1 MAYDNS
7 DVADAINFL
16 EVVGIVGFGEGGHVA
31 TWAKVSVG
39 NPFVK
44 SWTVDCRISRIETD
58 WIDDSLTLLAQGVDL
73 DWEQVRVW
81 GSPPFASS
89 LAMLSKVEG

>member
-16 EVVGIVGFGEGGHVA
+16 EVVGIVGFGEGGRVA

-39 NPFVK
+39 NPFVT
-44 SWTVDCRISRIETD
+44 SWSVDCRISRIETD
-58 WIDDSLTLLAQGVDL
+58 GIDDSLTLLAQGVYL
-73 DWEQVRVW
+73 DWEQVHVW

-89 LAMLSKVEG
+89 LAMLLKVEG